1 MRTDYLAFTFVVF
14 ALTATLTNFVTNTA
28 ATHNTEQVSNIM
40 TLSKDDFLEY
50 MGQLENKRQ
59 ADREKDMDIITT
71 RIKQGVRE
79 EVHSAVSS
87 IVSRQDSLEANQSS
101 LLDEQ
106 SLLKSRVSAIETVLA
121 DLKGTST
128 TSDKGPAPTPNQPQ
142 PRPAMSSSGWNNP
155 DRLAESIIT
164 NTKAK
169 NIVGFAPIDLSD
181 IECLKKDKGLTS
193 DAKAFK
199 AAFVEF
205 ADGEMKVPQY
215 ILSNLSIVRIFTPKN
230 PNSNLYVEF
239 ADQITADLIWS
250 FNINL
255 LPGRKVKLWVPP
267 QFYERFRALTSELDL
282 KNLRPALSMGIQ
294 ILRT

>member
-1 MRTDYLAFTFVVF
+1 MRTDFLAFTFAVF

-106 SLLKSRVSAIETVLA
+106 SLLKSRVSVIETALA
-121 DLKGTST
+121 DLKGASTS
-128 TSDKGPAPTPNQPQ
+128 SDKGPPLTPNQPQ
-142 PRPAMSSSGWNNP
+142 TSPATASAMSSSDWNNP
-155 DRLAESIIT
+155 DRLAESIIIHLYLPFSPY
-164 NTKAK
+164 KR
-169 NIVGFAPIDLSD
+169 
-181 IECLKKDKGLTS
+181 CC
-193 DAKAFK
+193 
-199 AAFVEF
+199 
-205 ADGEMKVPQY
+205 KVH
-215 ILSNLSIVRIFTPKN
+215 RGWDT
-230 PNSNLYVEF
+230 
-239 ADQITADLIWS
+239 
-250 FNINL
+250 
-255 LPGRKVKLWVPP
+255 
-267 QFYERFRALTSELDL
+267 
-282 KNLRPALSMGIQ
+282 IQ
-294 ILRT
+294 